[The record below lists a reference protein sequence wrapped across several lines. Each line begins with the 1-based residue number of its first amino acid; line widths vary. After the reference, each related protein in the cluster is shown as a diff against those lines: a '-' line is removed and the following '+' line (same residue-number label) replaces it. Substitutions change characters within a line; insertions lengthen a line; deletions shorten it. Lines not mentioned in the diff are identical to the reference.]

1 MARRRQVDL
10 KSVFVDSSVLCTAA
24 NSPTGGSAKL
34 FTLKSIKLVVSPLVL
49 TETERNIRK
58 KLHSYEL
65 ERFFKLVEKIH
76 ILDQRPNVSLIRQA
90 KKVIIE
96 KDAVILAE
104 AKQAKCTFLVTLDK
118 KDFLNEKVAGFLK
131 PSIALTPKD
140 LIGLLRT
147 PFDSFRKK

>member
-10 KSVFVDSSVLCTAA
+10 KSVFVDSSVLFTAA

-34 FTLKSIKLVVSPLVL
+34 FALKSIKLVVSPLVL

-65 ERFFKLVEKIH
+65 ERFFKLVEKTH
-76 ILDQRPNVSLIRQA
+76 ILDQKPDLDLVRQA
-90 KKVIIE
+90 KKVIAE

-104 AKQAKCTFLVTLDK
+104 AKQSKSDFLVTLDK
-118 KDFLNEKVAGFLK
+118 KDFLNESVSRFLK
-131 PSIALTPKD
+131 PSVALTPKD
-140 LIGLLRT
+140 LIKTLHL
-147 PFDSFRKK
+147 

>member
-1 MARRRQVDL
+1 M
-10 KSVFVDSSVLCTAA
+10 KSVFIDSSVLFTAS

-65 ERFFKLVEKIH
+65 ERFFKLVARTH
-76 ILDQRPNVSLIRQA
+76 ILDQKPDVDLVRQA
-90 KKVIIE
+90 KRVIIE

-104 AKQAKCTFLVTLDK
+104 ARLSKSDFLVTLDK
-118 KDFLNEKVAGFLK
+118 KDFLNEKVIQYL
-131 PSIALTPKD
+131 
-140 LIGLLRT
+140 
-147 PFDSFRKK
+147 